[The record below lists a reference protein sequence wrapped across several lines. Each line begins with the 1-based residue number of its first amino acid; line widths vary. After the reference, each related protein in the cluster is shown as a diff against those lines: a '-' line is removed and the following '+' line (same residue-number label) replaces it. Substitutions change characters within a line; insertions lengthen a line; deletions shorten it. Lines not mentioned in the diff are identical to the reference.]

1 MKLQD
6 GVYNK
11 AVFWPTELQKA
22 INQTMRKRY
31 KIVPTF
37 HAKEK
42 IAKLDLPQTSYK
54 IALCGEIVEVE
65 IKNDNVNKIITRTK
79 RKSNKGN
86 YNQDV
91 CSVVVFD
98 YENFEARVKT
108 MWLNATDDAH
118 KTLHIENYIS
128 ENLF

>member
-6 GVYNK
+6 GIYNK
-11 AVFWPTELQKA
+11 AVFWPIELQKA

-37 HAKEK
+37 HAKQK
-42 IAKLDLPQTSYK
+42 IVKLDLPQTSYK

-65 IKNDNVNKIITRTK
+65 IENDNVKKIITRIK

-91 CSVVVFD
+91 CSAVVFD
-98 YENFEARVKT
+98 CENFEARVKT

>member
-6 GVYNK
+6 GIYNK
-11 AVFWPTELQKA
+11 AVFWPAELQMV

-37 HAKEK
+37 HAKQK

-54 IALCGEIVEVE
+54 IALYGEIVEVE
-65 IKNDNVNKIITRTK
+65 IENDIVKKVITRTK
-79 RKSNKGN
+79 RKSNKRN

-91 CSVVVFD
+91 CSAVAFN

-108 MWLNATDDAH
+108 MWLNATKDSH
-118 KTLHIENYIS
+118 KTLHTKNYIS